1 VDKMRDYEK
10 QALNELILKLKE
22 NGLRVFVAKK
32 GCYGF
37 FANSSL
43 EKVVSFQ
50 SDFSSFKFSGNYKT
64 SNPKETGQ
72 GWQLEEELSFYE
84 MLNSIPPR
92 WAVRDNKWK
101 LKTVKDYLNIYQKS
115 SKFKEVFKG
124 QHFTKFGEPIYKTKN
139 YGYSKLNRYH
149 SQTRVYIFADMFHP
163 ITGEFYRRAPIAE
176 VNYGE
181 AESYCK
187 KRNNQ

>member
-1 VDKMRDYEK
+1 MRDYEK

-22 NGLRVFVAKK
+22 NGLRVFIAQK

-37 FANSSL
+37 FTDSKL
-43 EKVVSFQ
+43 EKVVTFQ
-50 SDFSSFKFSGNYKT
+50 SEFSGFKFSGSYKT
-64 SNPKETGQ
+64 SNPRETGQ
-72 GWQLEEELSFYE
+72 GWRLEDELSFYE

-92 WAVRDNKWK
+92 WAVKDNKWK
-101 LKTVKDYLNIYQKS
+101 LKTVKDYLKVYQKS

-139 YGYSKLNRYH
+139 YGYSNLEGYCNQRK
-149 SQTRVYIFADMFHP
+149 RVFIFADLFHP
-163 ITGEFYRRAPIAE
+163 ITGEFNRRAPIAE
-176 VNYGE
+176 VDYNE